1 MGISTINNKFISLEM
16 KSLTQPEGVSGVL
29 SYGLYQ
35 LYRKKFTKSDVHCD
49 ANVHWQQWLRICRKF
64 NERKMES
71 ILRGQIFNM
80 PFRLGSIGIVQYKR
94 TIRFDENGKLLTH
107 GLVPDW
113 NKTWI
118 LWKKLYPECKTKEDF
133 KNVKH
138 KQVVFQT
145 NEHTDGRIFRFH
157 WKKKYCNIK
166 NISAYE
172 LHIPPR
178 YKRELGK
185 IIFSNP
191 NVQYCEK
198 F

>member
-1 MGISTINNKFISLEM
+1 MS
-16 KSLTQPEGVSGVL
+16 SLTQPEGVSGVL
-29 SYGLYQ
+29 SYGLYKI
-35 LYRKKFTKSDVHCD
+35 YRRRFTRKDYKND
-49 ANVHWQQWLRICRKF
+49 ANVQYQQWLRICKKF
-64 NERKMES
+64 NHLKMLS
-71 ILRGQIFNM
+71 ILNGQIFNM
-80 PFRLGSIGIVQYKR
+80 PFRLGALGIVQYKR
-94 TIRFDENGKLLTH
+94 KIHFDKSGKLYTK

-113 NKTWI
+113 NKTYI
-118 LWKKLYPECKTKEDF
+118 LWKKLYPECEKREDY
-133 KNVKH
+133 KKVEH
-138 KQVVFQT
+138 KKMVYMT

-172 LHIPPR
+172 LVIPPQ
-178 YKRELGK
+178 YKKALSQ